1 MHCILRDVIN
11 GVNFLFI
18 GPRFDSIVL
27 APISRSNCYI
37 TQGCCIDAAPMLGI
51 FTCKIKLQI
60 QVNGPCQTYQ
70 VLQSAFDHVPWKV
83 ALYKFSLLLLLLLL
97 LLLVLECF
105 NKLTM

>member
-51 FTCKIKLQI
+51 FTCKIKLSL
-60 QVNGPCQTYQ
+60 NGLSHDIAALSCEFCVEVITQYLYPKA
-70 VLQSAFDHVPWKV
+70 VL
-83 ALYKFSLLLLLLLL
+83 
-97 LLLVLECF
+97 
-105 NKLTM
+105 

>member
-1 MHCILRDVIN
+1 MHCILRDFIN
-11 GVNFLFI
+11 AVNFLFI

-27 APISRSNCYI
+27 ALILSSNCYI
-37 TQGCCIDAAPMLGI
+37 VQGYCTRAAPMLGI

-83 ALYKFSLLLLLLLL
+83 APNKFSLLLLLLLL
-97 LLLVLECF
+97 KIRD
-105 NKLTM
+105 KLTVL